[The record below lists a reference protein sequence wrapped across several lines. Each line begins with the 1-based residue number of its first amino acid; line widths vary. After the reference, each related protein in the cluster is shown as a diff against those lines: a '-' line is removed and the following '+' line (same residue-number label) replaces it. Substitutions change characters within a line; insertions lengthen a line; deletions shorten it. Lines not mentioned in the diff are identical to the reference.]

1 MCGSAV
7 GCVAG
12 MEISA
17 LYLLTTEMAR
27 VGGAIKEIS
36 PVGVVVEIFPSGQ
49 KPNHATSCQFAS
61 VPEGTPVQEFVYR

>member
-27 VGGAIKEIS
+27 VGGGAIKEIS
-36 PVGVVVEIFPSGQ
+36 PVGFVAEIFPSGQ

-61 VPEGTPVQEFVYR
+61 VHDGTPVQTTQW